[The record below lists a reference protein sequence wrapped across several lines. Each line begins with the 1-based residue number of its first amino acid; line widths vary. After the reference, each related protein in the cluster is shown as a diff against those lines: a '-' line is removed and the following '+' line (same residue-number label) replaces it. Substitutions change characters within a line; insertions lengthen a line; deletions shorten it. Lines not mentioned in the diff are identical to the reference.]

1 MALSDAD
8 VQKQITH
15 MMAFIEQEA
24 NEKAE
29 EIEARAEEEF
39 TIEKGRLVQQNRLK
53 INEFYD
59 RKEKNVEMQRKIG
72 ASNLLNKSRV
82 EVLQA
87 QEAHVKGVLEDAQK
101 QLGVITRDS
110 ARYSLLLQNLLTQG
124 LCQMMEPTV
133 TVKCRQVDHSL
144 VEAAVP
150 RSIEDYTR
158 MSKLPCNV
166 IIDTNNWLP
175 AYVCGGIELA
185 VRNNRIKISNTL
197 EARMDML
204 SQQMLPEVRAML
216 FGKNENRKFDN

>member
-87 QEAHVKGVLEDAQK
+87 QEAHVKSVLEEAQQ
-101 QLGVITRDS
+101 QLSVITKDS
-110 ARYSLLLQNLLTQG
+110 SRYSLLLQNLITQG
-124 LCQMMEPTV
+124 LCQLMEPAV
-133 TVKCRQVDHSL
+133 TVRCRQADQAL

-150 RSIEDYTR
+150 LSVADYTR
-158 MSKLPCNV
+158 MSNLPCNV
-166 IIDTNNWLP
+166 TVDTTNWLP
-175 AYVCGGIELA
+175 AYICGGVELS

-197 EARMDML
+197 EARLDML

-216 FGKNENRKFDN
+216 FGKNANRKFDN

>member
-8 VQKQITH
+8 VQKQIHH

-39 TIEKGRLVQQNRLK
+39 TIEKGRLVQQNRVK

-72 ASNLLNKSRV
+72 ASNLLNKSRL
-82 EVLQA
+82 EVLAA
-87 QEAHVKGVLEDAQK
+87 QEGHVKNVMTEAQQ
-101 QLGVITRDS
+101 QLGQITLDER
-110 ARYSLLLQNLLTQG
+110 RYSALLEKLITQA
-124 LCQMMEPTV
+124 LCQLMEPAV
-133 TVKCRQVDHSL
+133 TVRCRQVDQRL
-144 VEAAVP
+144 VEQVVP
-150 RSIEDYTR
+150 ASVADYQS

-166 IIDTNNWLP
+166 TVDSVNYLAPTI
-175 AYVCGGIELA
+175 CGGVELS

-197 EARMDML
+197 EARLDML
-204 SQQMLPEVRAML
+204 SEQMLPEVRTML
-216 FGKNENRKFDN
+216 FGKNLNRKYDN

>member
-1 MALSDAD
+1 
-8 VQKQITH
+8 

-39 TIEKGRLVQQNRLK
+39 TIEKGRLVQQNRIK

-82 EVLQA
+82 EVLHA
-87 QEAHVKGVLEDAQK
+87 QEAHVKSVLSEAQQK
-101 QLGVITRDS
+101 LSLITQNRSKYSVI
-110 ARYSLLLQNLLTQG
+110 LQKLITQG
-124 LCQMMEPTV
+124 LCQLMEPNV
-133 TVKCRQVDHSL
+133 TVKCRQADYSL
-144 VEAAVP
+144 VEEAVP
-150 RSIEDYTR
+150 QSVEDYTA

-166 IIDTNNWLP
+166 TIDTTNWLP
-175 AYVCGGIELA
+175 AHICGGVELT

-197 EARMDML
+197 EARLDML
-204 SQQMLPEVRAML
+204 SQQMLPEMREML
-216 FGKNENRKFDN
+216 FGKNLNRKFNT

>member
-8 VQKQITH
+8 VQKQIRH

-53 INEFYD
+53 INDFYD

-72 ASNLLNKSRV
+72 ASNLVNKSRL

-87 QEAHVKGVLEDAQK
+87 QEAHVKSVLTEAQQ
-101 QLGVITRDS
+101 QLSLITRDQGK
-110 ARYSLLLQNLLTQG
+110 YSQLLQKLITQG
-124 LCQMMEPTV
+124 LCQLMEPNV
-133 TVKCRQVDHSL
+133 TIKCRQMDHSL
-144 VEAAVP
+144 VQGVIPDSVAA
-150 RSIEDYTR
+150 YQA
-158 MSKLPCNV
+158 MSNLKCDV
-166 IIDTNNWLP
+166 TIDTNNWLSP
-175 AYVCGGIELA
+175 NICGGIELT

-197 EARMDML
+197 EARLDML
-204 SQQMLPEVRAML
+204 SEQMLPEVRNML
-216 FGKNENRKFDN
+216 FGKNMNRKFDN